1 MSSFEI
7 FSFQTLQNID
17 ATLATNYITKCF
29 FPLTN
34 GDHAYFVEDELT
46 GKPVIRIM
54 DDATIKKVYFKRF
67 SDSICNF
74 YFKEFKCLRKIV
86 CVLNKPVL
94 YDDKINICP
103 PIKAQYKPYD
113 EFSKK
118 TQDAV
123 KLFLRYIL
131 EVLASDNQDSYE
143 YILNWI
149 ANMLKGNKNDACI
162 YLKGGQGIG
171 KSTIS
176 DFLKEHVIGRDLFL
190 ETGSSPLKKNFNKI
204 LEGKLL
210 VQFSELETMSKN
222 EWACCSS
229 ALKRNITSTT
239 ILIEGKNENSYQI
252 ANINNYILDSNN
264 DAIKD
269 DEGRRYFI
277 ADVSPKYQND
287 RTYFGKIRKE
297 CFHDEVGDAFFSL
310 MLERNTDG
318 FIAQNYPLT
327 NNKLHSLT
335 KRLDSAYTF
344 LKFKYVLPKNDL
356 KLKPKELYDDYT
368 MYCQINR
375 VQRMHNKSDFM
386 IKLADVGIN
395 YKKTNGNN
403 FYRFSHEE
411 LKAISDKQKWV
422 HELDY
427 EEIDV
432 NEVCDDENTDAKCDD
447 KDDEINQLKNEVERL
462 KKLLEEATK
471 QNKVTDDET
480 IEDEIEFRGHCL
492 IHLENDDENDIFVE
506 SDDEDDIFVE
516 SEDEDIDYENYDEDL
531 MDLL

>member
-1 MSSFEI
+1 M
-7 FSFQTLQNID
+7 
-17 ATLATNYITKCF
+17 
-29 FPLTN
+29 
-34 GDHAYFVEDELT
+34 
-46 GKPVIRIM
+46 
-54 DDATIKKVYFKRF
+54 
-67 SDSICNF
+67 
-74 YFKEFKCLRKIV
+74 
-86 CVLNKPVL
+86 L

-103 PIKAQYKPYD
+103 PIKAQYKPSA
-113 EFSKK
+113 EFSEK
-118 TQDAV
+118 TKTAV
-123 KLFLRYIL
+123 ELFLNYIR
-131 EVLASDNQDSYE
+131 EVLASEKEDSYE

-190 ETGSSPLKKNFNKI
+190 ETGSSPLKMNFNKI

-269 DEGRRYFI
+269 DEGKRYFI

-287 RTYFGKIRKE
+287 RTYFGKIRKV
-297 CFHDEVGDAFFSL
+297 CFHDEVGDAFYSL

-368 MYCQINR
+368 RYCEVNR

-427 EEIDV
+427 EEINENA
-432 NEVCDDENTDAKCDD
+432 NEVCDDENID
-447 KDDEINQLKNEVERL
+447 KDDEIKQLKDEVERL

-471 QNKVTDDET
+471 QNKVVEDDET
-480 IEDEIEFRGHCL
+480 ENEFRGHCL

-506 SDDEDDIFVE
+506 SDDEDDIHVK
-516 SEDEDIDYENYDEDL
+516 SDDEDL